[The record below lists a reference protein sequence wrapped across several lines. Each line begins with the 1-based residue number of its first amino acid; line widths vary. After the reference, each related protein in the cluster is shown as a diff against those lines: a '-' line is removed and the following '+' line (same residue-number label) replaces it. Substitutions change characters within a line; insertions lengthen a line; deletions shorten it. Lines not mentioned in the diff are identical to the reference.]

1 MTWRFCVASCCPRR
15 KSFARDRRGCRHVS
29 IRTPVNADA
38 REVLGATDP
47 DRYRELVGGAP
58 LAM

>member
-1 MTWRFCVASCCPRR
+1 M
-15 KSFARDRRGCRHVS
+15 G

-47 DRYRELVGGAP
+47 DRSRDLVGGAR
-58 LAM
+58 LAMKPPEGEA